1 MSRRVKGRSKR
12 DRKRQVWRKTNGVCA
27 HCGKPSSGS
36 DQTIDHVIP
45 QIFGGGDDQRNLMPL
60 CVHCN
65 KSRASGEIIPETYYR
80 YASQYALDDLRSYIF
95 EWKLAHTRSDGT
107 MTVDR
112 YGIQE

>member
-1 MSRRVKGRSKR
+1 MPSNKN
-12 DRKRQVWRKTNGVCA
+12 WRKTIWSKSNNLCA
-27 HCGKPSSGS
+27 HCGKRTPPNQ
-36 DQTIDHVIP
+36 QTVDHVIP
-45 QIFGGGDDQRNLMPL
+45 VILGGGNDSRNLMPL

-65 KSRASGEIIPETYYR
+65 KSRASGEIIPETYYK
-80 YASQYALDDLRSYIF
+80 YASQWALEDLQSYIF